1 MQADDTTRQTF
12 EKLSRDQLEIYAKE
26 LREHIET
33 ERGLRQELEGRNQLL
48 EQRVREITALN
59 QMFHKHLD
67 ERTAV
72 VMAYREILDGLGQLA
87 NQFSDL
93 AERARAQPIPDLDE
107 LPTLAEEDTSST

>member
-1 MQADDTTRQTF
+1 MQKSFGSTSRPNAGCGRSWKAAISCSSNGSAKSPRSTRC
-12 EKLSRDQLEIYAKE
+12 
-26 LREHIET
+26 
-33 ERGLRQELEGRNQLL
+33 
-48 EQRVREITALN
+48 
-59 QMFHKHLD
+59 FHKHLD

-107 LPTLAEEDTSST
+107 LPTLAEEDKSST